1 MHLLRLIQ
9 VIVLMCCATFTLP
22 PLFAGSAGPEKPP
35 STTPASPAW
44 TMPPSHAVV
53 SFGVYL
59 TRPRGEQHINIQ
71 GLIGDNFLAD
81 ENRHSNGL
89 VGVGY
94 FLDAKDTAWYNLS
107 VGANLFY
114 LPKTFIT
121 GEIQQEDIL
130 TTNHAYLYTVRHYPL
145 YADFKLKLKVFPE
158 KQSLIFDA
166 GLGPNFMKTAHF
178 QERSIR
184 PVALPNYGFSGQNS
198 TTLSVT
204 AGIALRL
211 EHVFGEAPLEC
222 GYRFFYLGHSNLV
235 SDSTQVLDRLSTRNI
250 YANAV
255 VCSFII

>member
-1 MHLLRLIQ
+1 MHQRIIQLIM
-9 VIVLMCCATFTLP
+9 LMCCTLFIMP
-22 PLFAGSAGPEKPP
+22 PLFAGSAGLEKTPP
-35 STTPASPAW
+35 VSTAW

-53 SFGVYL
+53 SLGVYI

-71 GLIGDNFLAD
+71 GLIGDNFIAD

-89 VGVGY
+89 VGLGY

-121 GEIQQEDIL
+121 GEIQQEGIF
-130 TTNHAYLYTVRHYPL
+130 TTNLAYLYTVRHYPL
-145 YADFKLKLKVFPE
+145 YGDFKLKLKVFPE

-178 QERSIR
+178 QEYSRNNITQ
-184 PVALPNYGFSGQNS
+184 PTYAFSGANT

-211 EHVFGEAPLEC
+211 EHVFGDAPFEC

-255 VCSFII
+255 VCSFIV